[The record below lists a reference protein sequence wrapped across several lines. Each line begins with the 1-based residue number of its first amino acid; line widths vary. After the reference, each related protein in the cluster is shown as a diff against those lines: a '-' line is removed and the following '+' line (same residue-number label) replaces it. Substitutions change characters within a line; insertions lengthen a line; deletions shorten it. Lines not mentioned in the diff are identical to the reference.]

1 MKTKNRKEYINMN
14 QTILKTMTLSVLA
27 SSILLGATPNIGD
40 MQRQVEPPKIQK
52 EKPTLPSIGTKEYKT
67 PMKDSGK
74 TLYIKSFNFSGNL
87 HVDNDELQKLAKG
100 YENQD
105 LTFTQLNELTSKITK
120 LYREKGYFVAR
131 AYLPAQDINT
141 NDGVL
146 EIAIIEGNYGEFH
159 LKNSSLVKDS
169 IVQGMLDDVK
179 DKNIV
184 STSTLERAMLIIND
198 TPGAIVTSADVMPGS
213 AVGTSDFAIT
223 SEATNPYDGYILV
236 DNQGSRYTG
245 KNRVMAGINFNSPF
259 KIGDKIS
266 LSGLLSNG
274 ADLKNGRFAYSAP
287 LLSNGLRGEISY
299 AKTTYSLVEE
309 YKNLDAKGDS
319 TTLDATLSYP
329 IIRTRAENLYTT
341 LTIAKKDLKDEVG
354 STNDTTKK
362 DTRSLKVGLDYDKSY
377 LAFGLNSNSQIKV
390 NYTYGNLS
398 FDDSA
403 DKTMD
408 EAGANTN
415 GNYSKINL
423 ELAHNIALNQKFTL
437 ENSLKMQYSLSNKNL
452 DGSEDFSIG
461 GSSGVKVYP
470 DSELSAENGYIFSTE
485 LKYKLPVISS
495 LSSQV
500 GVFYDRGKAFMA
512 NNTVGFESK
521 SLQDIGVGYY
531 ANYKDF
537 FGQFQIAWTLNSEAV
552 TSEPTSNS
560 RVLFQGGWVF

>member
-1 MKTKNRKEYINMN
+1 MN
-14 QTILKTMTLSVLA
+14 QTILKTITLSTLA

-40 MQRQVEPPKIQK
+40 IERQVQSPKIEK
-52 EKPTLPSIGTKEYKT
+52 EKPALPSIESGEYKT
-67 PMKDSGK
+67 PMIDSGK
-74 TLYIKSFNFSGNL
+74 TLYIKSFTFSGNL
-87 HVDNDELQKLAKG
+87 HIDNDELQKLAKE
-100 YENQD
+100 YENKD

-131 AYLPAQDINT
+131 AYLPTQDINT

-184 STSTLERAMLIIND
+184 STRTLERAMLIIND
-198 TPGAIVTSADVMPGS
+198 TPGVIVTGADVMPGS

-223 SEATNPYDGYILV
+223 SEATSPYDGYILV
-236 DNQGSRYTG
+236 DNTGSRYTG
-245 KNRVMAGINFNSPF
+245 KNRVMAGVNFNSQF

-266 LSGLLSNG
+266 LSGLVSNG
-274 ADLKNGRFAYSAP
+274 ADLKNGRVAYSAP
-287 LLSNGLRGEISY
+287 LMPNGLRGEMSY
-299 AKTTYSLVEE
+299 SKTTYSLVEE
-309 YKNLDAKGDS
+309 YKNLDAKGNS
-319 TTLDATLSYP
+319 TTLDATLNYP
-329 IIRTRAENLYTT
+329 IIRTRVENLYSS

-362 DTRSLKVGLDYDKSY
+362 DTKSLKVGLDYDKSY
-377 LAFGLNSNSQIKV
+377 LAFGLNSSSQIKV

-398 FDDSA
+398 FDDA
-403 DKTMD
+403 TKKATD

-415 GNYSKINL
+415 GNYSKLNL
-423 ELAHNIALNQKFTL
+423 ELAHNIALNQEFTL
-437 ENSLKMQYSLSNKNL
+437 ESSLKMQYALANKNL

-461 GSSGVKVYP
+461 GSNGVKVYP
-470 DSELSAENGYIFSTE
+470 DGELSAENGYLFSTE
-485 LKYKLPVISS
+485 LKYKLPNIDA
-495 LSSQV
+495 LSNQV
-500 GVFYDRGKAFMA
+500 GVFYDRGKAYMA
-512 NNTVGFESK
+512 DNTVGFESK
-521 SLQDIGVGYY
+521 SLQDIGIGYY

-537 FGQFQIAWTLNSEAV
+537 FGQLQVAWTANSEAV
-552 TSEPTSNS
+552 SSEPSSNS